1 MSKKS
6 KRKTKEQ
13 PRNEIGDLIPPR
25 PSYCLYCGVKLT
37 VTTRHNKARLVC
49 PNGDFVYRDNPV
61 PVAVLLIPT
70 DDDGVVLIRRKD
82 DPRFLWLPG
91 GYVDKGEHPEQA
103 AIREAV
109 EETALHVEI
118 DRLLGIEVPEDEN
131 VVALF
136 YLCKPVTSKPIAHD
150 DALDARVYY
159 RADAGSIDC
168 IYTKHYVD
176 QFFAEKE

>member
-1 MSKKS
+1 MAKKS
-6 KRKTKEQ
+6 KRQTQ
-13 PRNEIGDLIPPR
+13 PARNEIGDVVQPR
-25 PSYCLYCGVKLT
+25 PRYCPHCRAKLT
-37 VTTRHNKARLVC
+37 TTTRHNKERLAC
-49 PNGDFVYRDNPV
+49 PKGDFVFRENPV

-103 AIREAV
+103 AIREAL

-118 DRLLGIEVPEDEN
+118 DRLLGIQVPDDEN

-136 YLCKPVTSKPIAHD
+136 YLCKPVTSKPIAQD

-159 RADAGSIDC
+159 RKDACSIDC
-168 IYTKHYVD
+168 VYTKHYVD
-176 QFFAEKE
+176 QFWAETK